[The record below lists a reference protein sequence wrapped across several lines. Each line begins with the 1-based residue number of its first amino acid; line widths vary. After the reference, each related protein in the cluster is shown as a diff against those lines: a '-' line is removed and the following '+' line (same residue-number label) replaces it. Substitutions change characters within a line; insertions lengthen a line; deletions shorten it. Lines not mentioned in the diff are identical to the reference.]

1 MLNEFKQNIEVQKEV
16 LNALPRN
23 NNKNQKNYIGKVVE
37 ILEKYKET
45 NEIVISEIKKR
56 KKRYE
61 SLEENSKIEKISK
74 KINSLKPLLNLTNP
88 FATSY
93 EKSNLDQILYELG
106 HFYENDLEKVN
117 EDIKKGINVFEKVGI
132 TLTNDD
138 FMYSYYSNKY
148 MEKFLNPEICAEELK
163 QNFEEIYWKCPEII
177 THITLNFK
185 YLYYQNKKKFDAYY
199 EDKKESLINVQNDY
213 KNLVEEKEELIRNDA
228 YLLQKSFLEGKLNI
242 NDYTQDKIKKAYKSV
257 VNEENEEKIKEEVIK
272 LYNNVIEYK
281 NYLDFEYIITDLK
294 NLYKEKDKYKNIYI
308 NKKKEIDKIESK
320 LFKNVK
326 IIFKKEKKFEV
337 LNSIINTEISN
348 LKERYEELERN
359 SFLEQIMN
367 LEENTTIYDL
377 FVLALSNYTYL
388 VKKEETNVSKLN
400 AFITNPR
407 INILKN
413 ILINE
418 EKNIGL
424 LIMDRYNLFG
434 FNLTKEQLEKD
445 NLDNL
450 IKELETILG
459 SIEMEKLSITENK
472 IKFIKESSQI
482 LA

>member
-1 MLNEFKQNIEVQKEV
+1 MKTK
-16 LNALPRN
+16 
-23 NNKNQKNYIGKVVE
+23 YI
-37 ILEKYKET
+37 
-45 NEIVISEIKKR
+45 
-56 KKRYE
+56 
-61 SLEENSKIEKISK
+61 
-74 KINSLKPLLNLTNP
+74 NL
-88 FATSY
+88 
-93 EKSNLDQILYELG
+93 
-106 HFYENDLEKVN
+106 
-117 EDIKKGINVFEKVGI
+117 
-132 TLTNDD
+132 
-138 FMYSYYSNKY
+138 
-148 MEKFLNPEICAEELK
+148 
-163 QNFEEIYWKCPEII
+163 
-177 THITLNFK
+177 
-185 YLYYQNKKKFDAYY
+185 
-199 EDKKESLINVQNDY
+199 
-213 KNLVEEKEELIRNDA
+213 KEE
-228 YLLQKSFLEGKLNI
+228 Y
-242 NDYTQDKIKKAYKSV
+242 
-257 VNEENEEKIKEEVIK
+257 NEEKIKEEVIK

-348 LKERYEELERN
+348 LKERYEELEQN

-367 LEENTTIYDL
+367 LEENTTLYDL

>member
-257 VNEENEEKIKEEVIK
+257 VNEENEEKIKE
-272 LYNNVIEYK
+272 
-281 NYLDFEYIITDLK
+281 
-294 NLYKEKDKYKNIYI
+294 
-308 NKKKEIDKIESK
+308 
-320 LFKNVK
+320 
-326 IIFKKEKKFEV
+326 
-337 LNSIINTEISN
+337 
-348 LKERYEELERN
+348 
-359 SFLEQIMN
+359 
-367 LEENTTIYDL
+367 
-377 FVLALSNYTYL
+377 
-388 VKKEETNVSKLN
+388 
-400 AFITNPR
+400 
-407 INILKN
+407 
-413 ILINE
+413 
-418 EKNIGL
+418 
-424 LIMDRYNLFG
+424 
-434 FNLTKEQLEKD
+434 
-445 NLDNL
+445 
-450 IKELETILG
+450 
-459 SIEMEKLSITENK
+459 
-472 IKFIKESSQI
+472 
-482 LA
+482 

>member
-23 NNKNQKNYIGKVVE
+23 NNKNQKNYIEKVTE
-37 ILEKYKET
+37 ILEKYKNI
-45 NEIVISEIKKR
+45 NEIVISEIEKR

-61 SLEENSKIEKISK
+61 SLEENPKIAILAQ
-74 KINSLKPLLNLTNP
+74 KINSLKPLLILTNP

-93 EKSNLDQILYELG
+93 EKSKLDQILYELG
-106 HFYENDLEKVN
+106 HFYENELGKVN
-117 EDIKKGINVFEKVGI
+117 EDIRKGIDIFTQVGI
-132 TLTNDD
+132 NLTSDN

-148 MEKFLNPEICAEELK
+148 MEKFLNIEITPEELI
-163 QNFEEIYWKCPEII
+163 QNFEEIYWKCPDII

-199 EDKKESLINVQNDY
+199 DEKQKSLINIENDY
-213 KNLVEEKEELIRNDA
+213 KLLIEEKEELIRNNA
-228 YLLQKSFLEGKLNI
+228 YLLQKSFLEGNLNI
-242 NDYTQDKIKKAYKSV
+242 NDYTQDKIKKAYKSI
-257 VNEENEEKIKEEVIK
+257 VNEENEEKIKEEIIK

-294 NLYKEKDKYKNIYI
+294 TLYKDKEKYKNIYI

-320 LFKNVK
+320 LFKSVK
-326 IIFKKEKKFEV
+326 VILKKEKKFEV
-337 LNSIINTEISN
+337 LNSTINTEINN
-348 LKERYEELERN
+348 LKERYEELEQNR
-359 SFLEQIMN
+359 FLEQIMN
-367 LEENTTIYDL
+367 LKEDTTLYDL

-388 VKKEETNVSKLN
+388 VKKEDININKLN
-400 AFITNPR
+400 TFITNPR

-434 FNLTKEQLEKD
+434 FNLTKEQLEKE

-450 IKELETILG
+450 IKELEIILG

>member
-16 LNALPRN
+16 LNALPKN
-23 NNKNQKNYIGKVVE
+23 NNKNQKNYINKVVE

-45 NEIVISEIKKR
+45 NEIVISEIQKR

-61 SLEENSKIEKISK
+61 SLEENSQITEISK
-74 KINSLKPLLNLTNP
+74 KINSIKPLLNLINP

-93 EKSNLDQILYELG
+93 EKSKLDQILYELG

-117 EDIKKGINVFEKVGI
+117 DDIKKAINIFAQVGI
-132 TLTNDD
+132 TLTSEN
-138 FMYSYYSNKY
+138 FIYSYYSNKY
-148 MEKFLNPEICAEELK
+148 MEKFLNPEIKTEELK
-163 QNFEEIYWKCPEII
+163 QNIEEIYWKCPEII

-185 YLYYQNKKKFDAYY
+185 YLYYQNKKKFDTYY
-199 EDKKESLINVQNDY
+199 EEKKESLKNVENDY

-242 NDYTQDKIKKAYKSV
+242 NDYTQDKIKKAYKAIA
-257 VNEENEEKIKEEVIK
+257 NEDNEIKIKEEVIK

-281 NYLDFEYIITDLK
+281 NYLDFEYIIIDLK
-294 NLYKEKDKYKNIYI
+294 NLYKEKEKYKNIYA
-308 NKKKEIDKIESK
+308 NKKKEIEKIESK

-326 IIFKKEKKFEV
+326 IMFKNEKKFEV
-337 LNSIINTEISN
+337 LNSITNNEINN
-348 LKERYEELERN
+348 LKERYEELEQN

-367 LEENTTIYDL
+367 LKENTTIYDL
-377 FVLALSNYTYL
+377 FVLALSNYVYL
-388 VKKEETNVSKLN
+388 VKKEETNISRLN
-400 AFITNPR
+400 TFITSPR
-407 INILKN
+407 ISILKN

-424 LIMDRYNLFG
+424 LILDRYNLFG

-450 IKELETILG
+450 IKELEIILG
-459 SIEMEKLSITENK
+459 NIEMEKLSITENK

>member
-1 MLNEFKQNIEVQKEV
+1 MLF
-16 LNALPRN
+16 
-23 NNKNQKNYIGKVVE
+23 
-37 ILEKYKET
+37 
-45 NEIVISEIKKR
+45 
-56 KKRYE
+56 
-61 SLEENSKIEKISK
+61 K
-74 KINSLKPLLNLTNP
+74 KI
-88 FATSY
+88 
-93 EKSNLDQILYELG
+93 
-106 HFYENDLEKVN
+106 
-117 EDIKKGINVFEKVGI
+117 
-132 TLTNDD
+132 
-138 FMYSYYSNKY
+138 
-148 MEKFLNPEICAEELK
+148 
-163 QNFEEIYWKCPEII
+163 
-177 THITLNFK
+177 
-185 YLYYQNKKKFDAYY
+185 
-199 EDKKESLINVQNDY
+199 
-213 KNLVEEKEELIRNDA
+213 
-228 YLLQKSFLEGKLNI
+228 
-242 NDYTQDKIKKAYKSV
+242 
-257 VNEENEEKIKEEVIK
+257 
-272 LYNNVIEYK
+272 
-281 NYLDFEYIITDLK
+281 
-294 NLYKEKDKYKNIYI
+294 
-308 NKKKEIDKIESK
+308 
-320 LFKNVK
+320 K
-326 IIFKKEKKFEV
+326 IIFKKEKKFEG

-348 LKERYEELERN
+348 LKERYEELEQN

-367 LEENTTIYDL
+367 LEENTTLYDL

>member
-1 MLNEFKQNIEVQKEV
+1 MKTLK
-16 LNALPRN
+16 
-23 NNKNQKNYIGKVVE
+23 KV
-37 ILEKYKET
+37 
-45 NEIVISEIKKR
+45 S
-56 KKRYE
+56 
-61 SLEENSKIEKISK
+61 
-74 KINSLKPLLNLTNP
+74 
-88 FATSY
+88 
-93 EKSNLDQILYELG
+93 
-106 HFYENDLEKVN
+106 
-117 EDIKKGINVFEKVGI
+117 
-132 TLTNDD
+132 NDD

-272 LYNNVIEYK
+272 LYNNVIVYK

-348 LKERYEELERN
+348 LKERYEELEQN

-367 LEENTTIYDL
+367 LEENTTLYDL

-459 SIEMEKLSITENK
+459 SIEMEKLNITENK